1 MRLPNPARHC
11 LRQLHQDCYFTA
23 GDAVPGSRSRTAVPF
38 ERTYQLCSFECVVRS
53 NDVSL
58 GELVDRFLVPFRAG
72 GKPTTGART
81 YVLGADALGAI
92 SLVVGEEEKVRGGSA
107 LDAVEYLLW
116 EVSQRAIASG
126 SSHLALHAGALSW
139 RGTGVVLPAP
149 SGSGKSTLTA
159 GLTAAGCEYLSD
171 EVALVDLESGML
183 HPFPRAL
190 GMSQR
195 SIGFI
200 PGLLE
205 RLPPE
210 LGASDRV
217 ELYVPPD
224 AIRPSPIG
232 GPCELRC
239 VIGPEHGPGA
249 DTAERGCARHDDQC
263 VQLRRVQGRR
273 SRRARSDRPTRQRL
287 PSAHGRALG
296 GSGPSHGGPRRGE
309 RKRIN
314 QRDEVGSP
322 ASVLSSTSQAHS
334 AATCS
339 SRPRWPSSC
348 TSATTSARTSSTPSP
363 NTAARSAE
371 SSSSR
376 VSPSS
381 SLHTIAP
388 VGLSR

>member
-1 MRLPNPARHC
+1 M
-11 LRQLHQDCYFTA
+11 A
-23 GDAVPGSRSRTAVPF
+23 GYAVRGFGSRARVPF
-38 ERTYQLCSFECVVRS
+38 ERTYQLCSFVCVVRS
-53 NDVSL
+53 NDASL

-239 VIGPEHGPGA
+239 VIVPEHVPGA
-249 DTAERGCARHDDQC
+249 STVLEPT
-263 VQLRRVQGRR
+263 RR
-273 SRRARSDRPTRQRL
+273 SEAVLAMMTNAFNFAEFKGAGLVALAAIAQHVSAYRL
-287 PSAHGRALG
+287 RM
-296 GSGPSHGGPRRGE
+296 GE
-309 RKRIN
+309 
-314 QRDEVGSP
+314 
-322 ASVLSSTSQAHS
+322 LS
-334 AATCS
+334 AAVDLVMEVL
-339 SRPRWPSSC
+339 
-348 TSATTSARTSSTPSP
+348 
-363 NTAARSAE
+363 AE
-371 SSSSR
+371 ASENGSISGTR
-376 VSPSS
+376 
-381 SLHTIAP
+381 
-388 VGLSR
+388 